1 MAYRV
6 LLVPCGAL
14 AVIGVS
20 TLANIRKGG
29 DVMGKRKHEFTSP
42 RVASKAGRILQDPN
56 STPEE
61 KSAAGS
67 ALTQAR
73 NKPKKKKK

>member
-1 MAYRV
+1 MA
-6 LLVPCGAL
+6 
-14 AVIGVS
+14 
-20 TLANIRKGG
+20 K
-29 DVMGKRKHEFTSP
+29 KRKHEFTSP
-42 RVASKAGRILQDPN
+42 RVASIAGKILRDPN

-73 NKPKKKKK
+73 DRAKKK